1 MRKGALKGGVVVHGS
16 DQGAPEPHFLQARKG
31 EEEVFEKI
39 HHRFPFKQLSISVT
53 SVKPS
58 SYWGVTSTLGR
69 RDPSQQGYEQVES
82 TGGYMAW
89 LVRLARAA
97 WA

>member
-1 MRKGALKGGVVVHGS
+1 MAQTRELQNPTSFRPEKGRKR
-16 DQGAPEPHFLQARKG
+16 P
-31 EEEVFEKI
+31 FEKI

-82 TGGYMAW
+82 TGGHMAW